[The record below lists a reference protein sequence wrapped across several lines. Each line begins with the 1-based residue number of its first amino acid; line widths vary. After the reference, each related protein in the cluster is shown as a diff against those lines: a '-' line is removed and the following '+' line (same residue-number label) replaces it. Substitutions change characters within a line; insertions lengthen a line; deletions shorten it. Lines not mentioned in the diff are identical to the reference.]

1 MQLNVFVSHSMG
13 VRDLGVL
20 HGLLAEA
27 EGRNI
32 AYYLAER
39 DPRFGQQLTD
49 KIKGALHEAH
59 CVLVL
64 WTRDGAHSGY
74 VNQEIGFAEQLGK
87 LIIPVVE
94 LDVHPKG
101 FLVGKEYIELNRDE
115 PAKTIRVAT

>member
-13 VRDLGVL
+13 VRDLDVL
-20 HGLLAEA
+20 HCLLAEA

-39 DPRFGQQLTD
+39 DPRFGGLLTD
-49 KIKGALHEAH
+49 KIKGALQEAH

-74 VNQEIGFAEQLGK
+74 VNQEIGFAEHLGR

-94 LDVHPKG
+94 RGVDPKG
-101 FLVGKEYIELNRDE
+101 FLIGKEYIELDRDE
-115 PAKTIRVAT
+115 PAKTI